1 MKCQKKYENDTD
13 IKHGGKVGM
22 GVLVS
27 PRPEVM
33 EENTEIINVNG
44 TNYKMG
50 LMLRVEPKG
59 IKQPQSN
66 NRVWVVEGTSGEIRP
81 YGILLKKMN

>member
-1 MKCQKKYENDTD
+1 
-13 IKHGGKVGM
+13 
-22 GVLVS
+22 
-27 PRPEVM
+27 M

-50 LMLRVEPKG
+50 LMLRVEPKR

-66 NRVWVVEGTSGEIRP
+66 NRLWVVEGTSSEIRP
-81 YGILLKKMN
+81 YGILLKKIN